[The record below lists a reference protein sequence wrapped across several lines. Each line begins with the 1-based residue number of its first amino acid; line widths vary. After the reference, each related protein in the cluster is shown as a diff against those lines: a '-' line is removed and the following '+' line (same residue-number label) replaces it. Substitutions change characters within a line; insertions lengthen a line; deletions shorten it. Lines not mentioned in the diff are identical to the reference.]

1 MHYQSEYHGV
11 KWSIAF
17 LVNFIFTFGL
27 FFYIINQTAGLNAT
41 LKLFFTQS
49 ENISDIQEEY
59 PEFNNEELYSTA
71 IYAKRSIKLAVVA
84 TIIANIVHLFYAL
97 AFPRFYIQLHL
108 FVSLILSLLPA
119 VLLFVPQT
127 NSLFNSGNSSWGI
140 FITLLS
146 ACFGIYLYIYRKKFV
161 DTSAILMKTSAT
173 LVNKH
178 PSLLFIEIIQSFIL
192 LSINILYL
200 IFITVVNSSSS
211 EEHFSPL
218 IYVYG
223 VFTYYWIIMT
233 IYYTCYMITAGV
245 IGFEFY
251 HSNSQEKPKNLVLF
265 SFKKAVTQN
274 FGAAAFAGFILALI
288 QTLKFLVEYLNPD
301 RRNKKKRERS
311 DDSDDNR
318 KKDNGAYRIILFV
331 LYYILRGILS
341 FIESYFSYISRQ
353 ALIYCAVFGCSYE
366 EGCQRYHQKS
376 FFDKINNL
384 QHESIVSG
392 AVATHYLLFMVLS
405 GLAVYYAQSS
415 IYHDEPVLL
424 YITVFLTEIMMLTF
438 FTFFQS
444 LITTS
449 LDTIFL
455 CHLENP
461 KVMRD
466 TNEELYYKLEKVK
479 YE

>member
-178 PSLLFIEIIQSFIL
+178 PSLLFIEIIQ
-192 LSINILYL
+192 Y
-200 IFITVVNSSSS
+200 NS
-211 EEHFSPL
+211 
-218 IYVYG
+218 
-223 VFTYYWIIMT
+223 
-233 IYYTCYMITAGV
+233 
-245 IGFEFY
+245 
-251 HSNSQEKPKNLVLF
+251 KKN
-265 SFKKAVTQN
+265 
-274 FGAAAFAGFILALI
+274 
-288 QTLKFLVEYLNPD
+288 
-301 RRNKKKRERS
+301 
-311 DDSDDNR
+311 
-318 KKDNGAYRIILFV
+318 
-331 LYYILRGILS
+331 
-341 FIESYFSYISRQ
+341 
-353 ALIYCAVFGCSYE
+353 
-366 EGCQRYHQKS
+366 
-376 FFDKINNL
+376 
-384 QHESIVSG
+384 
-392 AVATHYLLFMVLS
+392 
-405 GLAVYYAQSS
+405 
-415 IYHDEPVLL
+415 
-424 YITVFLTEIMMLTF
+424 
-438 FTFFQS
+438 
-444 LITTS
+444 
-449 LDTIFL
+449 
-455 CHLENP
+455 
-461 KVMRD
+461 
-466 TNEELYYKLEKVK
+466 
-479 YE
+479 